1 MISLLSVSLY
11 SRIVRLGLR
20 ENVTLLRFGISDAMF
35 SQLEIEL
42 LLSEITDAA
51 LFSLFNR
58 RLKADNS

>member
-11 SRIVRLGLR
+11 SWIVRLGLR
-20 ENVTLLRFGISDAMF
+20 ENVTLLRIGISDAMF

-51 LFSLFNR
+51 LLNLFNR